1 MHHFTKEVTMFPFTQ
16 EDCSSLKLEKGY
28 DMLTEHICN
37 SHGPVF
43 REDAPS
49 HSKVIYKDASSAGP
63 HF

>member
-1 MHHFTKEVTMFPFTQ
+1 MFPFTQ